1 MDGEL
6 NALPHIVRIEFDS
19 PQLTPKTGKPF
30 SWVRREAP
38 WRSCSDYKQHLI
50 VSYVNTIAA
59 TITDLTKSNPT
70 LLNVPAAKVARAT
83 ISFLKRKRTWL

>member
-6 NALPHIVRIEFDS
+6 NALPHIFRIEFDS
-19 PQLTPKTGKPF
+19 PNSRRKPENL
-30 SWVRREAP
+30 SPGSVARRH
-38 WRSCSDYKQHLI
+38 SDHAAITSSI
-50 VSYVNTIAA
+50 VSYVIAIGA
-59 TITDLTKSNPT
+59 AITNLTKSNPK